1 MARGAAPMTFH
12 AVLPPLLLAAL
23 AAAIVLARVL
33 TLHRKRGTGRTRTAL
48 WRWVGLTSAALLLL
62 CAAARPVLGPD
73 VPDVTRVADDNAP
86 NVFLLVDRS
95 PDMGADDSGDSRP
108 PISEARVDIVAL
120 IDRYPGARVA
130 VIAFAS
136 RPSLDW
142 PLSVDT
148 WSLRPVMSALTP
160 YASAPDATA
169 QANVGAAANVLRY
182 QLFGAMQQYPRAKNL
197 VFYLGAGAR
206 EAERPP
212 SEFDLPDGAV
222 DGGAVL
228 GYGPAAASL
237 RSAAEQIGVP
247 YLSRDGR
254 STLADALPADPS
266 GAAGPPLAAQ
276 VPERAELYWA
286 FALGAAALILVELYL
301 VLREFR
307 RTRMA
312 SADVVV

>member
-1 MARGAAPMTFH
+1 MARDEAPMTFH
-12 AVLPPLLLAAL
+12 AVLPLLLLAAV

-33 TLHRKRGTGRTRTAL
+33 ALRRMTGTARTRTAL
-48 WRWVGLTSAALLLL
+48 WRWAGLTSAALLLL
-62 CAAARPVLGPD
+62 CAAARPVLGPSAL
-73 VPDVTRVADDNAP
+73 DVTRLAEGNAP

-95 PDMGADDSGDSRP
+95 PDMGADDSGDGRP
-108 PISEARVDIVAL
+108 LMAAARDDMAAL
-120 IDRYPGARVA
+120 IDRYPHARFA

-142 PLSVDT
+142 PLSEDS
-148 WSLRPVMSALTP
+148 WSLRPVVSALTP

-197 VFYLGAGAR
+197 VFYLGGGAL
-206 EAERPP
+206 ESERPP

-228 GYGPAAASL
+228 GYGSAAASL
-237 RSAAEQIGVP
+237 RSVAEQIGVR
-247 YLSRDGR
+247 YLPRDGR
-254 STLADALPADPS
+254 TPLADALPADLS
-266 GAAGPPLAAQ
+266 DAAGPLPAAQ
-276 VPERAELYWA
+276 VPEQAELYWA